1 MRIWHRDARALAK
14 PRFSEPTSKL
24 KRRAAAITE
33 NSVWFPLEDP
43 PSNGHPRG
51 GA

>member
-14 PRFSEPTSKL
+14 PCFSEPTTKL

-33 NSVWFPLEDP
+33 NSVWRPLWEP
-43 PSNGHPRG
+43 PRNGHLRDR
-51 GA
+51 A